1 MGSLPLQRNIQAMA
15 TFPTSADMNSAFTLK
30 FGFSAFSAFRLLAFR
45 LLEFSFRPEIRLLAF
60 GLSAIYWL
68 FGFLEFSFQP
78 EIRHLAFRLFG
89 LFGFSA
95 FGFSAFGIQLS
106 P

>member
-60 GLSAIYWL
+60 RL
-68 FGFLEFSFQP
+68 FGFWLFS
-78 EIRHLAFRLFG
+78 
-89 LFGFSA
+89 FSA
-95 FGFSAFGIQLS
+95 FGFSAFGIQLL